1 MYVPMKKVQLSRG
14 YHRLGARKV
23 LSWPQCNTKGADF
36 CVHVLDAAIQIRG
49 CPKIMNTDQGVQFIS
64 TAFVK
69 VLQRHQIP
77 IRFSI

>member
-1 MYVPMKKVQLSRG
+1 MKKVQLSRG